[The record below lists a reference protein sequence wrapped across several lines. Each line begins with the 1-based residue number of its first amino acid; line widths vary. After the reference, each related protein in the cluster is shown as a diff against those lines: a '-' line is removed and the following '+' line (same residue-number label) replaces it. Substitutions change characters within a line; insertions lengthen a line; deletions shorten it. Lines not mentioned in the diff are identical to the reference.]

1 MANNDQII
9 YDVAIKNGF
18 SPTAAKLVVAQARF
32 ESSDYKSSVF
42 QNNYNTSGMKFIR
55 QPLAIRGTLAPYK
68 ERTDACKKV
77 TEGQVGGQGAFPCKD
92 IDHYAKFKSVEDSA
106 KDKVG
111 RLYQKTIKG
120 VTPDQLKNVTD
131 AKEFADLLKKRGYY
145 GFATYGTP
153 EADKEIKIYA
163 AGLKAKLLRLKII
176 EFVQEGAKK
185 TGEFVRQNP
194 KKTVLGIVIIAGLIG
209 FYGYWLYKK
218 KISK

>member
-1 MANNDQII
+1 MADNDQII

-18 SPTAAKLVVAQARF
+18 TPTAAKLVVAQARF

-55 QPLAIRGTLAPYK
+55 QPLATRGTLAPYK
-68 ERTDACKKV
+68 ERSDACKRV
-77 TEGQVGGQGAFPCKD
+77 TEGQVGGQGAYPCGD

-131 AKEFADLLKKRGYY
+131 AEQFADLLKKRGYY
-145 GFATYGTP
+145 GFAAYGTP
-153 EADKEIKIYA
+153 EAAKEIKNYA
-163 AGLKAKLLRLKII
+163 NGLKAKLLKFEVID
-176 EFVQEGAKK
+176 FVKK
-185 TGEFVRQNP
+185 NP
-194 KKTVLGIVIIAGLIG
+194 KKSIAGIIIIAGLIG
-209 FYGYWLYKK
+209 FYGVWLYKK
-218 KISK
+218 KTGK